1 MQFAHPRLLITSS
14 LPLRFSSGS
23 SVSPFFAGSSV
34 SPFFAGSSV
43 SPPVLRSSPVPPFP
57 AGFPVFRFSVLRR
70 FLRFSAGSPPFPRYR
85 RLGAPPEGAVG
96 AVTEGE
102 TAEAWE
108 ERDAGDV
115 VEGDAGARAEGD
127 AGACVEL
134 YRILGFSGY
143 SCGANPSNGRI
154 FSRAVPHFAQNMVQL
169 DRGCTDMI
177 CFIYICR
184 RLHSISKEMWG
195 KNVM

>member
-1 MQFAHPRLLITSS
+1 MQFTHSRLLITSS
-14 LPLRFSSGS
+14 RPLPFFSLYSVLLPFLRS
-23 SVSPFFAGSSV
+23 SPF
-34 SPFFAGSSV
+34 PSV
-43 SPPVLRSSPVPPFP
+43 SPPV
-57 AGFPVFRFSVLRR
+57 FRWFRCR
-70 FLRFSAGSPPFPRYR
+70 FLRFSAGSPPFLRSSTGFPFFRWFLRFPAGFSVSPFFAGSPPFPRYR
-85 RLGAPPEGAVG
+85 SRLGAPPEGAVG

-115 VEGDAGARAEGD
+115 VEGETAEAWEEGD
-127 AGACVEL
+127 AGGL
-134 YRILGFSGY
+134 R
-143 SCGANPSNGRI
+143 
-154 FSRAVPHFAQNMVQL
+154 RAVPHFAQNMVQL

>member
-14 LPLRFSSGS
+14 LPLRFSS
-23 SVSPFFAGSSV
+23 V
-34 SPFFAGSSV
+34 SSV
-43 SPPVLRSSPVPPFP
+43 SPPFLLPSPPFP
-57 AGFPVFRFSVLRR
+57 LPFSSLPLRFSVLLRFFRR
-70 FLRFSAGSPPFPRYR
+70 FLRFSAGSSVFPFPRRFRRFSAGSLFFSGSPPFPRYR

-108 ERDAGDV
+108 
-115 VEGDAGARAEGD
+115 EGDAGARAEGD

>member
-14 LPLRFSSGS
+14 LPLRFSSLS
-23 SVSPFFAGSSV
+23 SLP
-34 SPFFAGSSV
+34 
-43 SPPVLRSSPVPPFP
+43 
-57 AGFPVFRFSVLRR
+57 RR
-70 FLRFSAGSPPFPRYR
+70 FLRFSVLPLVPPFLLPFLPSPPVFRFSAGPSVFPPVPRRFSVLLQFPSLSALSQARCTAGGSRRCCDRGRNRGSLGGGRCGRCGGGRCGSQSGGRY
-85 RLGAPPEGAVG
+85 
-96 AVTEGE
+96 
-102 TAEAWE
+102 
-108 ERDAGDV
+108 
-115 VEGDAGARAEGD
+115 
-127 AGACVEL
+127 GACVEL

>member
-14 LPLRFSSGS
+14 LPLRFS
-23 SVSPFFAGSSV
+23 AL
-34 SPFFAGSSV
+34 SSV
-43 SPPVLRSSPVPPFP
+43 SPPFPRRFSVLPLVPPFLRSSSVFRFSAGSPPVPPFLLW
-57 AGFPVFRFSVLRR
+57 FSVFPLVPPFFRR
-70 FLRFSAGSPPFPRYR
+70 FPAVSPFFAGSPPFPRYR
-85 RLGAPPEGAVG
+85 RLGAPTEGAVG

-108 ERDAGDV
+108 ER
-115 VEGDAGARAEGD
+115 DAGARAEGD

-177 CFIYICR
+177 CFYIH
-184 RLHSISKEMWG
+184 LQKTS
-195 KNVM
+195 